1 MHSHVSVRF
10 EFCSAT

>member
-10 EFCSAT
+10 ELCSAT